1 MCGRYHLSYKKRLE
15 IDEFLA
21 IVDRGDYR
29 APGKQGELEFGNYN
43 VAPTSV
49 MPVCRVN
56 EEGKRVLDSMYWWYM
71 KWLPKDGKPN
81 YKYSTFNTRDD
92 RILDSKMWGKDFKEK
107 QIRCIVPMNGFYE
120 FTGAKGS
127 KSAHYFYPKSTNF
140 WGAAGIYSKVSPNE
154 GMSSFSIITTDPNS
168 MVEKA
173 HDRMPAF
180 LHPSEFEDWLNPE
193 HSAEYLLDMLKPYPV
208 DDMETYIAS
217 DKVSNSRNNG
227 PELLEPS
234 TLFGSSS
241 MNKNVG

>member
-21 IVDRGDYR
+21 IVDRGNYR
-29 APGKQGELEFGNYN
+29 APGKQGELEFANYN

-56 EEGKRVLDSMYWWYM
+56 DEGKRVLDSMYWWYM
-71 KWLPKDGKPN
+71 KWLSKDGKPN

-140 WGAAGIYSKVSPNE
+140 WGA
-154 GMSSFSIITTDPNS
+154 
-168 MVEKA
+168 VEKA

-217 DKVSNSRNNG
+217 PKVSNSRNNG
-227 PELLEPS
+227 PELLDI
-234 TLFGSSS
+234 
-241 MNKNVG
+241 